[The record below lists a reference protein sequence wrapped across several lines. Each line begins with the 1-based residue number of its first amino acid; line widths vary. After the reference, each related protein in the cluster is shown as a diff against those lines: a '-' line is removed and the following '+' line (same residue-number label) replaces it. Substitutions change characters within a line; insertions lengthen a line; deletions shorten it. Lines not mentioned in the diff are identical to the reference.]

1 MTDPKKS
8 LFANFK
14 FVVLDNSG
22 KHFQFLKDEEE
33 VKRWLGDGSI
43 QNGDIIIELTEETVR
58 VAVLKKFIELA

>member
-1 MTDPKKS
+1 MTDTKKS

-14 FVVLDNSG
+14 FVVLDDSG

-33 VKRWLGDGSI
+33 VTRWHLDGSI
-43 QNGDIIIELTEETVR
+43 ASGDIVIELTEETVR